1 MADKKEQTLEDSF
14 AMLDKMVEQLERP
27 DISLEESFQVYKKG
41 MELLKT
47 GKYSITEIS
56 EACGFSS
63 ATYFGTVFKK
73 HFGKAP
79 SDIFDK

>member
-1 MADKKEQTLEDSF
+1 MK
-14 AMLDKMVEQLERP
+14 
-27 DISLEESFQVYKKG
+27 SLTGQSPVDFIRTMRINHG
-41 MELLKT
+41 MELLRT

-79 SDIFDK
+79 SDMFDK

>member
-1 MADKKEQTLEDSF
+1 MFVST
-14 AMLDKMVEQLERP
+14 
-27 DISLEESFQVYKKG
+27 SLLYKKLKSLTGQSPVDFIRTMRINHG
-41 MELLKT
+41 MELLRT

-79 SDIFDK
+79 SDMFDK

>member
-1 MADKKEQTLEDSF
+1 MFVST
-14 AMLDKMVEQLERP
+14 
-27 DISLEESFQVYKKG
+27 SLLYKKLKSLTGQSPVDFIRTMRINHG
-41 MELLKT
+41 MELLRM